1 MVYLNTYILI
11 QFNTNTHFLI
21 YIIIISLKIFSMF
34 KIKSTILNIIYHIL
48 NKIFVSKI
56 FNNIIGNNIN

>member
-21 YIIIISLKIFSMF
+21 YIIIISFKIFSMF